1 MFATHYHELIAL
13 AARLDDLANYTVRV
27 KEWDGTV
34 VFLHE
39 VAPGAALASYGI
51 QVAKLAG
58 LPGQV
63 IARAEQVLTE
73 IERENQAGPLVKL
86 ADDLPLFTTQTA
98 APTQPVASS
107 PALEAL
113 RNIHP
118 DELSP
123 KEALELIYKLRGLL
137 D

>member
-1 MFATHYHELIAL
+1 MGQH
-13 AARLDDLANYTVRV
+13 ARLDDLANYTVRV

-39 VAPGAALASYGI
+39 VSPGAALASYGI
-51 QVAKLAG
+51 PVDKLAG